1 MKKLFVFLL
10 LGVFMLSFASAFD
23 WNDGTSVSYYRLDD
37 NLATTNVIDGWGINN
52 GTLIGGNNTDDIT
65 TTGKINSALEF
76 EGSSE
81 YVNTSLSVIGNF
93 SYSSWIY
100 FDTMPTGGEYDAIA
114 ATDSL
119 NTWVGVNADGHIRL
133 HLNPGGT
140 YFADTA
146 AGIITAGSWYH
157 IVVTWDGTTP
167 HIYVNSTD
175 TSFTPSGSPTGP
187 TTGTLSIGSNKD
199 TGNYFGG
206 KIDELGVWNR
216 SLSASEVSELYNSDN
231 GLPFNLININ
241 INAPSNNTIE
251 IINKDIIFNVTSTI
265 GVSPET
271 LSNITLYIDG
281 TLNETKSL
289 SGTTDTETFTK
300 QFSTVGNRTW
310 YAVTCDTGNTCTNT
324 TINNLE
330 VNFFKVNSI
339 THNSTTFETAEETF
353 IANVSGVITSAVL
366 FYNGTEYA
374 TTNSNGIFTTTLQ
387 VPLGTGNKSI
397 HWRFNDL
404 NNSQTIFQNVS
415 ETVFTLC
422 NATYTTRFLNISF
435 KDEADSSVINA
446 SIPTSTFQYY
456 LGDGTL
462 NKTYTFINT
471 TDNFYYEFC
480 ATPNRTLN
488 VASFFQYK
496 QGTAYPQRVIDSPAV
511 EYTNTTTN
519 TTLYL
524 LATADG
530 LFVTF
535 QVINSAEQTISGV
548 FMTAIREI
556 SGQDQTVGVGT
567 TAASGSVTLWLNPD
581 FVHDF
586 AFSKAGLP
594 NFNTSFAPTQA
605 SYTII
610 MGTGNTAQNST
621 IRGIDYSIL
630 PTNNFLENDT
640 VYTFGFNLTSSFW
653 DVTEYGFNLRLAN
666 GTIITGD
673 TSSISGTQL
682 TTNYNVTNQSIIYL
696 DAYWLINGNF
706 TNITQT
712 WVVQNTAYTGWSIKT
727 FFTDLTTYL
736 DSGLFGLDN
745 FGRYLI
751 AFIIIFTSVGI
762 MGQKFGIT
770 SPLGIT
776 SLMFGIVLF
785 FDVVTGILPDIR
797 GISNLP
803 TFLAGLILALAVLNE
818 VQSR

>member
-1 MKKLFVFLL
+1 
-10 LGVFMLSFASAFD
+10 MLSFTSAFD
-23 WNDGTSVSYYRLDD
+23 FKDGTIVSYYKLDND
-37 NLATTNVIDGWGINN
+37 NLNDYFNLNNLANTGTTNVSG
-52 GTLIGGNNTDDIT
+52 LIGSARNVENNQYMSKT
-65 TTGKINSALEF
+65 
-76 EGSSE
+76 
-81 YVNTSLSVIGNF
+81 
-93 SYSSWIY
+93 
-100 FDTMPTGGEYDAIA
+100 
-114 ATDSL
+114 
-119 NTWVGVNADGHIRL
+119 
-133 HLNPGGT
+133 
-140 YFADTA
+140 
-146 AGIITAGSWYH
+146 
-157 IVVTWDGTTP
+157 
-167 HIYVNSTD
+167 
-175 TSFTPSGSPTGP
+175 TPSGLVTGAGDRTACMWIYPTNLTDARVFFGY
-187 TTGTLSIGSNKD
+187 GGAGESKDFILLTLSDSKVRFTFSGTDIDSTTTLSTETWYYICGVQDSGTQRLYINAEANGTATVTLDTEVSTLFIGTSNTD
-199 TGNYFGG
+199 QSLEFRGR
-206 KIDELGVWNR
+206 IDEVGYWNR
-216 SLSASEVSELYNSDN
+216 TLTPSEISELYNSGT
-231 GLPFNLININ
+231 GLPISTVVLSLNS
-241 INAPSNNTIE
+241 PDNNSIE
-251 IINKDIIFNVTSTI
+251 IINDDIIFNITTI
-265 GVSPET
+265 ET
-271 LSNITLYIDG
+271 NASLSLLNITLYIDG
-281 TLNETKSL
+281 VLNETKSL
-289 SGTTDTETFTK
+289 SGTSDTETFTK
-300 QFSTVGNRTW
+300 QFPTIGNRSW
-310 YAVTCDTGNTCTNT
+310 YATSCNNINECENST
-324 TINNLE
+324 TRNIV

-339 THNSTTFETAEETF
+339 THNDTTFETAEETF
-353 IANVSGVITSAVL
+353 IVNVSGVLSSVVL
-366 FYNGTEYA
+366 FHNGTEYA
-374 TTNSNGIFTTTLQ
+374 TTKSGELYTTTLQ
-387 VPLGTGNKSI
+387 VPVSTGNKSI

-404 NNSQTIFQNVS
+404 NNSQTVFQNVS

-456 LGDGTL
+456 LGDGTV
-462 NKTYTFINT
+462 NKTYDFINISN
-471 TDNFYYEFC
+471 NFYYEFC

-496 QGTAYPQRVIDSPAV
+496 QGTEYPQRVIDSPAV

-586 AFSKAGLP
+586 VFSKAGLP
-594 NFNTSFAPTQA
+594 GFSTSFAPTQA

-630 PTNNFLENDT
+630 PRDNFLENDT

-666 GTIITGD
+666 GTIITGG
-673 TSSISGTQL
+673 TSSVSGTPL
-682 TTNYNVTNQSIIYL
+682 TISYNVTNQSIIYI

-712 WVVQNTAYTGWSIKT
+712 WSVQNTAYTGWSIKT

-785 FDVVTGILPDIR
+785 FDVVTGVLPDIR

-803 TFLAGLILALAVLNE
+803 TFLAGLILAISVLNE